1 MKGGETMTKKR
12 LGILV
17 ALLMVPLFLTIS
29 CCSKKVVKPTPTG
42 GEKGKQEVTA
52 EKKGVQ
58 EEGLQKKKYPG
69 IQGEFMESKYLKDI
83 HFDFD
88 KYNIRP
94 DATAVLKKSAEYLLA
109 HPTYKIQIEGHCD
122 ERGSVEYNL
131 VLGERRAESAKKFLV
146 NLGVDA
152 NRLSTISYGKEMPL
166 DPRHNE
172 EAWAKNRRC
181 HFIILEK

>member
-1 MKGGETMTKKR
+1 MSRRR
-12 LGILV
+12 LGILI
-17 ALLMVPLFLTIS
+17 ALFVVPLFLTVS
-29 CCSKKVVKPTPTG
+29 CCTKKAVKPTPTG
-42 GEKGKQEVTA
+42 GEKGKQAASTQQKA
-52 EKKGVQ
+52 GVQ
-58 EEGLQKKKYPG
+58 EEGLTTKKYPG

-94 DATAVLKKSAEYLLA
+94 DAAAILKKSAKFLMA

-146 NLGVDA
+146 NLGVDGS
-152 NRLSTISYGKEMPL
+152 RLSTISYGKEMPL
-166 DPRHNE
+166 DPRHTP